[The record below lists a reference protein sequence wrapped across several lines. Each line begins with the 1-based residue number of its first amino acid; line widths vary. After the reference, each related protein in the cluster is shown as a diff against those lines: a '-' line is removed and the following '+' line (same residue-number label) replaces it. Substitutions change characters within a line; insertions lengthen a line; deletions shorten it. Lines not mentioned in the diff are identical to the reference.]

1 MTDGNSHIP
10 AGRPRRSN
18 RSGKAVFCV
27 AAMILLCLSALVL
40 PRPVTACSSPD
51 DEDGGTSWYLLP
63 INLFQRFVS
72 PADGD
77 RCPMYPSCSAY
88 GKNAFTRHGPLMGW
102 ILTSDRLLRCG
113 RDEVVQG
120 AAVRNKDRVLTHD
133 SVENNDFWWK

>member
-1 MTDGNSHIP
+1 M
-10 AGRPRRSN
+10 
-18 RSGKAVFCV
+18 
-27 AAMILLCLSALVL
+27 AAMILLCLSALML

-63 INLFQRFVS
+63 ISLFQRFVS